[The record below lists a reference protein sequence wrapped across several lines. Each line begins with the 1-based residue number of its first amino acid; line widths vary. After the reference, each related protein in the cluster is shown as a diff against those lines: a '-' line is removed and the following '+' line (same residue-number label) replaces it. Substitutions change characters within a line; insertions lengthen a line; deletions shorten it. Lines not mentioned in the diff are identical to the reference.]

1 MLARS
6 RRKLPKGGELRHGV
20 GGCETTQS
28 IYQQPSSPTTKK
40 CLPIQ
45 SQHRQANSPTG
56 SELVQRLWLVKGI
69 YFANPRIQWV
79 EMASAQMV
87 TRQKATLDRIS
98 TPARRTWP
106 ERISASVCRLILI
119 LFQVELTIHGHAV
132 MLLTRSM
139 SGETPTLPYVHMA
152 AAWVCGRGIYERRS
166 AQWERRGPPRP
177 VPGQRCQRGRWRSTL
192 GMPERANGG
201 HSSSD

>member
-1 MLARS
+1 MARVGVLARS

-28 IYQQPSSPTTKK
+28 IYQQPSFPTTKN

-45 SQHRQANSPTG
+45 SQPRQANSPTG
-56 SELVQRLWLVKGI
+56 SELVQRLWLLKGI
-69 YFANPRIQWV
+69 YFTNPRTQWV
-79 EMASAQMV
+79 EITLAQTV
-87 TRQKATLDRIS
+87 TRQRATLDRIS

-119 LFQVELTIHGHAV
+119 LFQVELTIHDHAV

-139 SGETPTLPYVHMA
+139 SGETPDLHCHMSIWQRLGFVGVEYTGDA
-152 AAWVCGRGIYERRS
+152 PPNGNAEVLL
-166 AQWERRGPPRP
+166 GPSRVSMPIGALAFH
-177 VPGQRCQRGRWRSTL
+177 PGYA
-192 GMPERANGG
+192 RAV
-201 HSSSD
+201 DR